1 MNQLVLTARI
11 IERAAMRYTPAG
23 LPVVDV
29 RLAHESTVLQDGQ
42 PRQISF
48 EMHASALGA
57 LAGRLERLAVG
68 STVEVHGFLG
78 KLRNGRGVLLHI
90 DQLVDSCNDSD

>member
-1 MNQLVLTARI
+1 
-11 IERAAMRYTPAG
+11 
-23 LPVVDV
+23 
-29 RLAHESTVLQDGQ
+29 
-42 PRQISF
+42 
-48 EMHASALGA
+48 MHASAVGA